1 MAEMLV
7 MYRAAETEKE
17 RLLMELD
24 QVWAELSSVVRA
36 VYRLDNNN
44 DADTSTFDTDRLSGL
59 VSR

>member
-1 MAEMLV
+1 V